1 MLKFLKK
8 EANRTYTENG
18 AITPA
23 TTQSDC
29 LDLFATIG
37 ALRGADAREI
47 SRRFA
52 RAWAEDPSLALKIAF
67 YARDVRG
74 GLGERQTFRV
84 ILLWLAHNAPESL
97 MRNLHQIAEYGR
109 FDDLLMLMDTPCE
122 KAMLKE
128 ISSQL
133 HQDMQVLESGGE
145 NISLLGK
152 WLPSVNASSKATVLR
167 ARKLCRMLGLR
178 EQQYRKLLTRLRA
191 QIAILENN
199 LRCKDYTFD
208 YAKQPSR
215 AMFKYRKAFLR
226 NDQQRYLKFMGRVSQ
241 GKATLHTGTL
251 YPYDVIASCLT
262 AIPSKNERAA
272 INTTWNA
279 LPNFASD
286 ENALVV
292 VDGSGSMYWNP
303 NYHTKVTPAAVAQ
316 SLGIYF
322 AQRNTGAFKNHF
334 ITFSM
339 RPRLIEIKGKDIC
352 DQLRYCMS
360 YNEAANTDLQ
370 AVFQLLLRTATQN
383 NLKQSDMPDTLYI
396 ISDMEFDGCA
406 KNSSLSNFEQAKQE
420 FAAHGYRLPK
430 IVFWNVASRNQQQ
443 PVTQNEQGVVLVSG
457 CTPRIFSMVMDGC
470 LSPYQYMCMVL
481 GTERYAGIAA

>member
-251 YPYDVIASCLT
+251 YPYDVIAPCLT

-292 VDGSGSMYWNP
+292 VDGSG
-303 NYHTKVTPAAVAQ
+303 
-316 SLGIYF
+316 
-322 AQRNTGAFKNHF
+322 
-334 ITFSM
+334 
-339 RPRLIEIKGKDIC
+339 
-352 DQLRYCMS
+352 
-360 YNEAANTDLQ
+360 
-370 AVFQLLLRTATQN
+370 
-383 NLKQSDMPDTLYI
+383 
-396 ISDMEFDGCA
+396 
-406 KNSSLSNFEQAKQE
+406 
-420 FAAHGYRLPK
+420 
-430 IVFWNVASRNQQQ
+430 
-443 PVTQNEQGVVLVSG
+443 
-457 CTPRIFSMVMDGC
+457 
-470 LSPYQYMCMVL
+470 
-481 GTERYAGIAA
+481 